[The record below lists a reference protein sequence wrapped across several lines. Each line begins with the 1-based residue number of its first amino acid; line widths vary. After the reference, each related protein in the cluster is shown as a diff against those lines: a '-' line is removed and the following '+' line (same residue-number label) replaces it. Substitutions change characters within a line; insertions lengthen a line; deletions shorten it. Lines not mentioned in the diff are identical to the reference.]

1 MDVNAIMLENRMK
14 KKGTSLAIPSKVI
27 TEVSLHQ
34 EGDDDKPIVA
44 SNVVNKVIEV
54 AIGEY

>member
-1 MDVNAIMLENRMK
+1 MLENRMK